1 VAPAIPADRSR
12 LASVVTIAAVVV
24 VVDQITKLIAL
35 SRLIVGV
42 PVVLVDGF
50 LALTLVM
57 NPGLAF
63 GLLAGIPASWRW
75 VVGLLSLVALVVLL
89 RVALR
94 ILPSGG
100 WREQSAIG
108 LIFGGA
114 VGNLIDRTRFGAVV
128 DFVDV
133 YVRDWHWPAF
143 NVADSAITVGVLAL
157 ALVVLLE
164 RSPSPATPEP

>member
-1 VAPAIPADRSR
+1 MGPPIRVDRSR
-12 LASVVTIAAVVV
+12 LAGVLATAAVVV
-24 VVDQITKLIAL
+24 VLDQITKLIAL
-35 SRLIVGV
+35 NRLVLGV
-42 PVVLVDGF
+42 PVIVVDGF

-63 GLLAGIPASWRW
+63 GLLAGIPAGWRW

-100 WREQSAIG
+100 WREQAAIG

-128 DFVDV
+128 DFVDL

-143 NVADSAITVGVLAL
+143 NVADSAITVGVAAL
-157 ALVVLLE
+157 ALVVVFE
-164 RSPSPATPEP
+164 RSPSARA

>member
-1 VAPAIPADRSR
+1 MAPAIPANRSR
-12 LASVVTIAAVVV
+12 IARVVTIAAVVV
-24 VVDQITKLIAL
+24 VLDQITKLIAL
-35 SRLIVGV
+35 NRLTPGV
-42 PVVLVDGF
+42 PVTVVDGF
-50 LALTLVM
+50 IALTLVM

-63 GLLAGIPASWRW
+63 GLLSGIPASWRW

-100 WREQSAIG
+100 WREQTAIG

-133 YVRDWHWPAF
+133 YYRDWHWPAF
-143 NVADSAITVGVLAL
+143 NVADSAITVGVTLLAL
-157 ALVVLLE
+157 RLLS
-164 RSPSPATPEP
+164 RPAVEQAH